1 MTDLETISA
10 SPQTRTDVTAE
21 PAYATDSPFVLL
33 SRVAESAYWAGRYL
47 ERAETT
53 ARLLRCHTDLFLDLP
68 KSVGLGWWPL
78 LAVLGTGEQFG
89 RNHHHATEDVVV
101 GHLACDRRA
110 DCSIVSSLAAVHEN
124 LRVTRPVM
132 PAEAAEVLNE
142 LRRHVDATV
151 DRAIE
156 RPTRIDWLTGVIRR
170 CQTLNGLLL
179 DTMSHDDCF
188 SFFTIGRQIERAD
201 MTTRVLDVQA
211 GVLMGRGGEEV
222 EPFAD
227 VCWASALRSLNAF
240 DSYRRRHTGT
250 SAETTLAFVL
260 RDPQCPRS
268 VEACITEASRRLL
281 ELPHHEDAMA
291 AGAAVE
297 ALLSHSDID
306 ALVDGG
312 LHDRV
317 DLLQR
322 AIGAIHEAIA
332 RTWFA
337 PVAEAAA

>member
-1 MTDLETISA
+1 MTDLETVAAPIA
-10 SPQTRTDVTAE
+10 SPTEVPSDA
-21 PAYATDSPFVLL
+21 PFVLL

-53 ARLLRCHTDLFLDLP
+53 ARLLRCHTELFLDLP

-89 RNHHHATEDVVV
+89 RNHHHATEDIVV
-101 GHLACDRRA
+101 GHLAGDRRA
-110 DCSIVSSLAAVHEN
+110 SCSIVTSLAAVHEN

-142 LRRHVDATV
+142 LHRHVDTTV

-156 RPTRIDWLTGVIRR
+156 RPTRIEWLTGVIRR

-188 SFFTIGRQIERAD
+188 SFLTIGRQLERAD

-211 GVLMGRGGEEV
+211 GVLMGRGGEQV
-222 EPFAD
+222 EPFTD

-240 DSYRRRHTGT
+240 DGYRRRHTGT
-250 SAETTLAFVL
+250 SAETTLAFLL

-268 VEACITEASRRLL
+268 VEACITEAARRLL

-291 AGAAVE
+291 ASAAVE
-297 ALLSHSDID
+297 ALLTHCDIE

-317 DLLQR
+317 DDLQR
-322 AIGAIHEAIA
+322 AIGAMHEAVA
-332 RTWFA
+332 RTWFD
-337 PVAEAAA
+337 VGAEPAMAGSAA